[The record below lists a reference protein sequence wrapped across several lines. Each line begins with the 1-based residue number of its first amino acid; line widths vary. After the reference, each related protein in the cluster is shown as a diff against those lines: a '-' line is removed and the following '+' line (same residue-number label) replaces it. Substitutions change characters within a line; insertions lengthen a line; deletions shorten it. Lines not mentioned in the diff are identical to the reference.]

1 MPRTQAPMMIHGES
15 VAAQSMSQ
23 KVLLID
29 DDLEIHELVAA
40 RLNDERIELL
50 DAHGGDEGLRL
61 ARELEPDLILLD
73 VDMPSPD
80 GFEVCRR
87 LKADQATAGIPI
99 VFLTGASSS
108 EEKIQGLDLGAT
120 DYVTKPF
127 DPAELKARV
136 RASLRTKYLLD
147 LLNKKAQIDG
157 LTGLW
162 NRAYFHERLGQEIS
176 LARRQH
182 RPVACILADADH
194 FKSINDRFG
203 HPFGDHALR
212 TISAAITEACRRED
226 VVCRFGGEEFI
237 ILTPQTDL
245 AGAATHAERIRQAVR
260 GKSLLHRGTTVPL
273 TLSFG
278 VAAALV
284 HELDSDRIEAQ
295 LIELADAALYRAKQA
310 GRDRVEIAREITDSS
325 EDHSPRSSS
334 IAALHD

>member
-1 MPRTQAPMMIHGES
+1 MMNHGES

-40 RLNDERIELL
+40 RLQDERIELL
-50 DAHGGDEGLRL
+50 DAHGGSEGLRK

-87 LKADQATAGIPI
+87 LKADLATAGIPI

-162 NRAYFHERLGQEIS
+162 NRAYFHERLEQEIS
-176 LARRQH
+176 LARRQQ

-203 HPFGDHALR
+203 HPFGDDALR
-212 TISAAITEACRRED
+212 TIASAIAEACRRED

-245 AGAATHAERIRQAVR
+245 AGAAIHAERVRQVVR
-260 GKSLLHRGTTVPL
+260 GKSLSHRGTAVPL

-278 VAAALV
+278 VAAVAARDF
-284 HELDSDRIEAQ
+284 DSDRIEAK

-310 GRDRVEIAREITDSS
+310 GRDRVEVAPEISNIPAGQSPSNSAMAAAR
-325 EDHSPRSSS
+325 
-334 IAALHD
+334 A